1 VDIPGASQARPGGGL
16 RGTASCRTLKGA
28 EGLQLW
34 PALKEELI
42 NFRRK
47 INMKTTFDP
56 KEHWRES
63 DHDDLVL
70 AAALACWDMAH
81 PGNRALRLVR

>member
-1 VDIPGASQARPGGGL
+1 
-16 RGTASCRTLKGA
+16 
-28 EGLQLW
+28 
-34 PALKEELI
+34 
-42 NFRRK
+42 
-47 INMKTTFDP
+47 MKTTFDP